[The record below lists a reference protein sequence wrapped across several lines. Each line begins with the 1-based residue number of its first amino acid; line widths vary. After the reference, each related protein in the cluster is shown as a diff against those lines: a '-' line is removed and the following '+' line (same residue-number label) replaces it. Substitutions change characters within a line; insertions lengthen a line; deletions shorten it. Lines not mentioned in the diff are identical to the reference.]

1 MTREEKKIGE
11 FQLSNTLF
19 ASGAPIVVPS
29 FCVCMRVIRRRGKK
43 TAKEKKIMKADFIR
57 RLSRWKRKRTMHRS
71 DDKSNVS
78 SK

>member
-1 MTREEKKIGE
+1 MIIDYYHAFFLAIVFSLMTRGEKKIGE

-43 TAKEKKIMKADFIR
+43 TAKEKK
-57 RLSRWKRKRTMHRS
+57 
-71 DDKSNVS
+71 
-78 SK
+78 